1 MALLGDASATVRPMA
16 GLRRFWPW
24 IAVSALVLALFG
36 YLAISYRVAD
46 GVTRLERKP
55 LAPSADV
62 VSPVHEDVSFRST
75 DGLLLK
81 GWWFDPAALQKGLAR
96 SDKAVVFV
104 HGRGQNRI
112 ASSFHPD
119 KIAPLFLAH
128 GWDVLLFDLRGHGES
143 EGDRYSLGQYEPRDI
158 VAAVSFAAT
167 KAGIDRHRVAVL
179 GESLGAGS
187 AIMTVGL
194 DPSIGPVV
202 TDSAYA
208 DGYTVVSEV
217 GTNYTGLPS
226 WFTPGI
232 TITARVFFGLDV
244 WSVRPADIVRAHP
257 ERAWLFI
264 QCEDDRTV
272 YAHHGHDL
280 AAASSNPATE
290 LWMVAGCDHVQ
301 AFTTH
306 PTEWPQRVF
315 AFLDREVA
323 KTPPSASR

>member
-1 MALLGDASATVRPMA
+1 M
-16 GLRRFWPW
+16 RRFGPW
-24 IAVSALVLALFG
+24 IGLAAVVLGLLA
-36 YLAISYRVAD
+36 YLSVSYRVAD
-46 GVTRLERKP
+46 GVTKLERKP
-55 LAPSADV
+55 LVPTADA

-81 GWWFDPAALQKGLAR
+81 GWWFTPAATR
-96 SDKAVVFV
+96 SDRGPDKAIVYV

-119 KIAPLFLAH
+119 RSAPLFLAR

-158 VAAVSFAAT
+158 VAAVDFAA
-167 KAGIDRHRVAVL
+167 KKGGIDRKRVAVI
-179 GESLGAGS
+179 GESLGGGS

-194 DPSIGPVV
+194 DPTIGPVV

-232 TITARVFFGLDV
+232 MLTSKIFFGLDV
-244 WSVRPADIVRAHP
+244 ASVRPAEVVRAHP

-264 QCEDDRTV
+264 QCDADKTV
-272 YAHHGHDL
+272 YPHHGADL
-280 AAASSNPATE
+280 KNASANADTE
-290 LWMVAGCDHVQ
+290 LWVVPGCDHVK
-301 AFTTH
+301 AFTTD
-306 PTEWPQRVF
+306 PDEWAQHVF
-315 AFLDREVA
+315 AFLDRELAKVA
-323 KTPPSASR
+323 PASY

>member
-1 MALLGDASATVRPMA
+1 VRKIKHFGPWAL
-16 GLRRFWPW
+16 
-24 IAVSALVLALFG
+24 VSAFVLGLLAYG
-36 YLAISYRVAD
+36 AISYRVAD
-46 GVTRLERKP
+46 GVTKLDRKA
-55 LAPSADV
+55 LAPSADTV
-62 VSPVHEDVSFRST
+62 ASVHEDVSFRST

-81 GWWFDPAALQKGLAR
+81 GWWFPTSRTPGARGADQPTPA
-96 SDKAVVFV
+96 DKAVVFV

-119 KIAPLFLAH
+119 KIAPLFLAR

-158 VAAVSFAAT
+158 VAAIDFAA
-167 KAGIDRHRVAVL
+167 KKGGVDRRRVAVV

-208 DGYTVVSEV
+208 DAYTVVGEV

-232 TITARVFFGLDV
+232 VIMGKLFFGLDV
-244 WSVRPADIVRAHP
+244 ASVKPAEVVRAHP

-264 QCEDDRTV
+264 QCEDDKTV
-272 YAHHGHDL
+272 FAHRGRAL
-280 AAASSNPATE
+280 KAASANPDTE
-290 LWMVAGCDHVQ
+290 LWMVQGCDHVK
-301 AFTTH
+301 AFTEH
-306 PTEWPQRVF
+306 PAEWQDHVF
-315 AFLDREVA
+315 RFLDRELGRAPGAV
-323 KTPPSASR
+323 SR